1 MRSLA
6 RGIVLVEALVLVRA
20 AAAGAEA
27 LKPVPLRK
35 GDTIGLVAP
44 ASPIPAET
52 VRAATQNLER
62 RGFAVKLAPG
72 SGEKRGYL
80 AGSDATRAD
89 DLNALLRDPSVKAV
103 LCLRGGYGSPR
114 ILDRIDYEA
123 LRRDPKIIVGYSDIT
138 ALLLAVQRQ
147 AGVVAFHGPM
157 GGEWGVGRGITPF
170 SEKYFWDAFTS
181 SSPLF
186 ADWGGDRA
194 HGMKEPTTLVPGSV
208 EGILIGGNLS
218 VLCSLLGTPYELDA
232 RGAILFLED
241 VSERPFRI
249 DRMLNQLRLAG
260 KLREARGVLLGAFTS
275 CEDPNPASSLSL
287 GEVFTDYFAG
297 LGVPVLADY
306 PAGHVPDQATLPIGI
321 RVRLD
326 ATARKLSLL
335 EPPVSGRV
343 AAAPEAAPQDD
354 AR

>member
-6 RGIVLVEALVLVRA
+6 RGIVLVHALILLRA
-20 AAAGAEA
+20 EAAGAET
-27 LKPVPLRK
+27 LKSVPLRK

-44 ASPIPAET
+44 ASPIPGDI
-52 VRAATQNLER
+52 VRAATGNLER

-72 SGEKRGYL
+72 AGEKRGYL

-89 DLNALLRDPSVKAV
+89 DLNALLRDPSVKAI

-114 ILDRIDYEA
+114 ILDRIDYDA
-123 LRRDPKIIVGYSDIT
+123 LRRDPKIIIGYSDIT

-157 GGEWGVGRGITPF
+157 GGEWGGRGITPF
-170 SEKYFWDAFTS
+170 SEKYFWDAFTA

-186 ADWGGDRA
+186 ADWGGERA
-194 HGMKEPTTLVPGSV
+194 HGMKEPTTLVPGSA
-208 EGILIGGNLS
+208 EGILTGGNLS
-218 VLCSLLGTPYELDA
+218 VLCSLLGTPYELDT

-275 CEDPNPASSLSL
+275 CEDPNPSSSLSL
-287 GEVFTDYFAG
+287 GEVFTDYFVP

-306 PAGHVPDQATLPIGI
+306 PAGHVPDQATLPIGV

-335 EPPVSGRV
+335 ESPVSGRV
-343 AAAPEAAPQDD
+343 ATTPGADPPDED
-354 AR
+354 R